1 MGAARFALTTV
12 MLVSGGLLILLAL
25 AGSVLIVEWLRHP
38 GGIGMEWI
46 VVPVVGLIALAS
58 LICGGVF
65 LRLAL
70 RRRPRGRTLT
80 RG

>member
-25 AGSVLIVEWLRHP
+25 AGSVLIVEWLSHP
-38 GGIGMEWI
+38 GGIGMEW
-46 VVPVVGLIALAS
+46 VVPVVGLIALAF
-58 LICGGVF
+58 LICGGVL

-70 RRRPRGRTLT
+70 RRRPRGGTLT

>member
-12 MLVSGGLLILLAL
+12 MLVSGDLLILLAL
-25 AGSVLIVEWLRHP
+25 AGSVLIVEWLSHP

-46 VVPVVGLIALAS
+46 VVPVVGLIALAF
-58 LICGGVF
+58 LICGGVL